1 MKCILIFCGSGAE
14 EKILESFRKSYSPD
28 AVDFQLQAMIQAA
41 GKLVL
46 IDKLL
51 PKLLAGGHKVLV
63 FSQMVRCLDILEDY
77 LIQRRY
83 EAGGRQGRY
92 EENRYLFAEIGIF
105 LNFFRY
111 SYERIDGR
119 VRGNQRQA
127 AIDRFCKP
135 DSDRF
140 VFLLCTRA
148 GGLGINLTA
157 ADTCIIFD
165 SDWNPQNDLQVSR
178 EPKAAL
184 QLTMHKHCRRR

>member
-1 MKCILIFCGSGAE
+1 M
-14 EKILESFRKSYSPD
+14 ESFRRSYSPD

-83 EAGGRQGRY
+83 GAGGGQGRY
-92 EENRYLFAEIGIF
+92 EENRCLFAEIGIF
-105 LNFFRY
+105 LIFFRY

-165 SDWNPQNDLQVSR
+165 SDWNPQNDLQVGR

-184 QLTMHKHCRRR
+184 QITMHKRYGRR

>member
-1 MKCILIFCGSGAE
+1 MCKDRKCKVWEKVSFFCWNQH
-14 EKILESFRKSYSPD
+14 ISP
-28 AVDFQLQAMIQAA
+28 
-41 GKLVL
+41 
-46 IDKLL
+46 
-51 PKLLAGGHKVLV
+51 
-63 FSQMVRCLDILEDY
+63 FS
-77 LIQRRY
+77 
-83 EAGGRQGRY
+83 
-92 EENRYLFAEIGIF
+92 
-105 LNFFRY
+105 FRY

-165 SDWNPQNDLQVSR
+165 SDWNPQNDLQVGR
-178 EPKAAL
+178 EPRAAL
-184 QLTMHKHCRRR
+184 QNTKHNSMGRIVPFWQLSCKHTNSSICLKMMDISVSQSYKYR

>member
-1 MKCILIFCGSGAE
+1 MKCILIFCGPGAE

-83 EAGGRQGRY
+83 GAGGGQGEY
-92 EENRYLFAEIGIF
+92 EENRCLFAKIDIF

-165 SDWNPQNDLQVSR
+165 SDWNPQNDLQVGR

-184 QLTMHKHCRRR
+184 QITMHKHYGRR